1 MPRLNA
7 GGLSLFYQESGAGQP
22 VIFIPGLGS
31 DHTAWGYQTRA
42 LSQHFRCIA
51 LDNRD
56 VGQSDCAPG
65 PYTTRDMAQDLIGL
79 LDALSIASAD
89 IVGWSMGSAI
99 AQEVAINWPERVR
112 RLCLVASYHEG
123 DPRGTERHTTFAELR
138 RTLGLET
145 YLKVVYPWSFTYRAY
160 LRPGFVQGIMKRALE
175 SPFPQRQEAYERQ
188 VAATVSHDARGRLS
202 RIQSP
207 TLVLVG
213 DEDILTPSERFS
225 RAMAR
230 EIPNARLVVVP
241 EVGHALLWEQPD
253 AVNQA
258 LQEFLLAA

>member
-56 VGQSDCAPG
+56 VGESDCASG
-65 PYTTRDMAQDLIGL
+65 PYTTRDMAQDMVGL
-79 LDALSIASAD
+79 MDALGIPSAD

-112 RLCLVASYHEG
+112 RLCLVASYHQG
-123 DPRGTERHTTFAELR
+123 DPRGAERHTTFAELR
-138 RTLGLET
+138 RTLGVET

-160 LRPGFVQGIMKRALE
+160 LRPGFIHDMMKRALE
-175 SPFPQRQEAYERQ
+175 SPSQQRQDAYERQ
-188 VAATVSHDARGRLS
+188 VAATVNHDARGRLS
-202 RIQSP
+202 RIQAP

-213 DEDILTPSERFS
+213 DEDILTPPERFS

-230 EIPNARLVVVP
+230 EIPDARLAVVP

-258 LQEFLLAA
+258 LQAFLL